1 MAKNLVSRFMPL
13 FNRVLV
19 QRVAVETKT
28 ASGILL
34 PESAQKALNEG
45 TIMAVGPGM
54 RTPDGTKLPMEL
66 KVGDRV
72 LLPEYGG
79 QKVKLDADE
88 FILYNDTDILGT
100 ISK

>member
-1 MAKNLVSRFMPL
+1 MPL

-34 PESAQKALNEG
+34 PESAQKALNQG
-45 TIMAVGPGM
+45 TVVAVGPGG
-54 RTPDGTKLPMEL
+54 RAPDGTKLPMEI
-66 KVGDRV
+66 KVGDDV

-79 QKVKLDADE
+79 QKVKLGDDE
-88 FILYNDTDILGT
+88 YTLYQDVDLLG
-100 ISK
+100 IMSK